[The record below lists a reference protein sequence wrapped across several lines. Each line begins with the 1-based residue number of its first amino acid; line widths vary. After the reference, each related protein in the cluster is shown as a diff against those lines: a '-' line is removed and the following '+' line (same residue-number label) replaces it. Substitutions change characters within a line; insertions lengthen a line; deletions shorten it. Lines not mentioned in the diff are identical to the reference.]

1 MLVYR
6 TCMFQDQL
14 ELTTYNH
21 PILIP
26 QNVPEQFS
34 AILDPFLVRGT
45 MSSQGQLLLR
55 VGKTEIEYNSSF
67 R

>member
-1 MLVYR
+1 
-6 TCMFQDQL
+6 MFQGQL

-34 AILDPFLVRGT
+34 AILDPFLVRAT